1 MLNFIYVLV
10 TGIIVT
16 GINLSAL
23 FTASK
28 PSELQTIASAIF
40 LVFWLLFAMYK
51 GLERERGFLKFTTLF
66 WGIGLL
72 LSFVGTIGFF
82 RAIAVAS
89 VFIFT
94 GPSYGMFYYV
104 TDGIG
109 GTSYILWA
117 IFVPLLIGIVGYF
130 AGTRIGKVEVMEAKG
145 K

>member
-10 TGIIVT
+10 IGIIVT

-72 LSFVGTIGFF
+72 LSFVGTIAFL
-82 RAIAVAS
+82 RAIAIVS
-89 VFIFT
+89 VLIFT

-109 GTSYILWA
+109 TSYILLA
-117 IFVPLLIGIVGYF
+117 NFVPLLIGIVGYF